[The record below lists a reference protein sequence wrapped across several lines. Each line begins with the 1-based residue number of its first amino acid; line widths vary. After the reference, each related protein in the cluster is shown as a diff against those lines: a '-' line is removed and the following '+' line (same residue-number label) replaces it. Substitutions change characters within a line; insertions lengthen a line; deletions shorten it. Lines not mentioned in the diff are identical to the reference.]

1 MTPTP
6 LNNDVKIAVIG
17 GGTGSFTLLTGLKE
31 YTHSLTALV
40 NMADDGGSTGQLRD
54 ELGALP
60 PGDIRQCLV
69 ALSDAPKLR
78 DLFNYRFEEG
88 SLKGH
93 AFGNLFLTALEKM
106 TGDFAEGVEVAAEV
120 LNVSGRVE
128 PITLTNVTL
137 MMRTEANGET
147 KGEFSI
153 GESDMKGERPEM
165 WLEPEAELNPRAL
178 EAIYEADIVVIAP
191 GNLYGSLAPALIV
204 PGVGE
209 ALAAT
214 KAFTVYVCNLVTK
227 PGQTDGYAVGDFVS
241 EIERLAGKPFIDA
254 VLFNTR
260 RPEAELMEKYAGAGE
275 LAVEYD
281 MKQLDEAPYQAYGGD
296 LLAGTIWQN
305 TSGAD
310 PIAAS
315 RTLIR
320 HDPIVVAN
328 SIIDLYN
335 SQVKNT

>member
-1 MTPTP
+1 MTPGFP
-6 LNNDVKIAVIG
+6 NSDLKIAVIG

-60 PGDIRQCLV
+60 PGDVRQCLV

-93 AFGNLFLTALEKM
+93 AFGNLFITALEQM
-106 TGDFAEGVEVAAEV
+106 TGNFAEGVELAAEV
-120 LNVSGRVE
+120 LNITGRVE
-128 PITLTNVTL
+128 PITLTSVTL
-137 MMRTEANGET
+137 MMRTNGNGEVR
-147 KGEFSI
+147 GEFQI
-153 GESDMKGERPEM
+153 GESDLGGERPEL
-165 WLEPEAELNPRAL
+165 WLEPEAELNPNAL
-178 EAIYEADIVVIAP
+178 AAIKEADIVVVAP

-209 ALAAT
+209 ALASS
-214 KAFTVYVCNLVTK
+214 KAFKVYICNLVTK
-227 PGQTDGYAVGDFVS
+227 PGQTDGYKVSDFAD
-241 EIERLAGKPFIDA
+241 EIERLAGHKFLDA

-260 RPEAELMEKYAGAGE
+260 QPDEGLMDKYAGAGE

-281 MKQLDEAPYQAYGGD
+281 MDALDEAPYQAYGSD
-296 LLAGTIWQN
+296 LLAGTVWEN
-305 TSGAD
+305 TSANAD

-320 HDPIVVAN
+320 HDPIVVAR
-328 SIIDLYN
+328 SIVDLYN
-335 SQVKNT
+335 NQRR

>member
-1 MTPTP
+1 MTPS
-6 LNNDVKIAVIG
+6 LHSSDLKIVVIG

-31 YTHSLTALV
+31 YTQSITALV
-40 NMADDGGSTGQLRD
+40 NMADDGGSTGLLRD
-54 ELGALP
+54 ELGVLP

-106 TGDFAEGVEVAAEV
+106 TGDFAEGIEVAAEV
-120 LNVSGRVE
+120 LNVTGNVE

-137 MMRTEANGET
+137 MMRTRADGEV
-147 KGEFSI
+147 KGEYLI
-153 GESDMKGERPEM
+153 GESDLKGERPEL
-165 WLEPEAELNPRAL
+165 WLEPEAQPNPKAL
-178 EAIYEADIVVIAP
+178 DAIREADIVVIAP

-204 PGVGE
+204 PGIGK
-209 ALAAT
+209 ALAESSAL
-214 KAFTVYVCNLVTK
+214 KVYVCNLVTK
-227 PGQTDGYAVGDFVS
+227 PGQTDDYTVSDFAS
-241 EIERLAGKPFIDA
+241 EIERLAGTAFLNA
-254 VLFNTR
+254 VLYNTSQ
-260 RPEAELMEKYAGAGE
+260 PDTSLLSKYAGAGE

-281 MKQLDEAPYQAYGGD
+281 LDDLEDAQYQAYGGN
-296 LLAGTIWQN
+296 LLAGTVWKN

-320 HDPIVVAN
+320 HDPIVVAR
-328 SIIDLYN
+328 SIVDLYN
-335 SQVKNT
+335 NQRAK